1 MWKIQ
6 LFVFVEALLLTMA
19 AITILAGNISRI
31 VLIVVLC
38 LLLLYYYIG
47 KQRSNFLLVAS
58 SILLF
63 FIVMLNPYV
72 IAALLFAVVYAMLVA
87 YPYFYRENEEV
98 KIDYEENVEIRQE
111 KTPWIGDLHHFS
123 KVNCH
128 FRDLTITRLFGKDTI
143 HLDEVIVVNHDNVI
157 IMRKMFGN
165 TKIILPVDVEL
176 SLQVNTLYGELR
188 LFSQKPRKLRNET
201 VSMETPNYR
210 SSHRTVKLVIAGIV
224 GDVEVVRG

>member
-1 MWKIQ
+1 
-6 LFVFVEALLLTMA
+6 
-19 AITILAGNISRI
+19 
-31 VLIVVLC
+31 
-38 LLLLYYYIG
+38 
-47 KQRSNFLLVAS
+47 
-58 SILLF
+58 
-63 FIVMLNPYV
+63 MLNPYV
-72 IAALLFAVVYAMLVA
+72 IAALLFAVVYALLVA

-98 KIDYEENVEIRQE
+98 KIDYEEDVEIRQE

>member
-98 KIDYEENVEIRQE
+98 KIDYEEDVEIRQE
-111 KTPWIGDLHHFS
+111 KTPWIGDLHHCS

-201 VSMETPNYR
+201 VSIETPNYR